1 MTMKTLSGR
10 RAYTWIVAAIVAV
23 AVIVPA
29 ASALA
34 AKSQVQQLK
43 DQLADLRSESKR
55 AGDAYSKAYW
65 RLDAT
70 NAKLAKTNSAL
81 ADTREKLAK
90 ASARLG
96 SHAAE
101 MYRQGEIDYLALL
114 LTSDTLDDMLVRL
127 EYVSRIGQQDAE
139 VVGEVKA
146 LQADLVKRKAEILA
160 IKSDQADEAKE
171 LKKKASALD
180 KKLKGVQSEYEKVQA
195 KLDAALRRQ
204 SPGGGSTRRYPS
216 GPNGMVFPVQGSYYY
231 ADTWGAARSGGRTH
245 KGTDIMARSGTPCVA
260 VLSGTIHTKYS
271 SLGGKTIWLTANNG
285 WAFYYAHLSSFVRT
299 SGSVQ
304 AGELIARVGS
314 TGNASASAP
323 HLHFE
328 IHPGG
333 GAAVNPYPY
342 LRRME

>member
-1 MTMKTLSGR
+1 MKRLNDR
-10 RAYTWIVAAIVAV
+10 RAYRWIVAAIVAV

-34 AKSQVQQLK
+34 AKSEVQQLK
-43 DQLADLRSESKR
+43 DQLAGLRAESKR

-65 RLDAT
+65 KLDAT
-70 NAKLAKTNSAL
+70 NAKLAKTNGAL
-81 ADTREKLAK
+81 ANTRKKLAE
-90 ASARLG
+90 ASGRLG

-101 MYRQGEIDYLALL
+101 MYRQGDIDYLALL

-127 EYVSRIGQQDAE
+127 EYVSRIGEQDAE

-146 LQADLVKRKAEILA
+146 LQADLVTRKAEIVA
-160 IKSDQADEAKE
+160 VKKDQSAEAKE
-171 LKKKASALD
+171 LKKKATALD
-180 KKLKGVQSEYEKVQA
+180 KKLKGVQSEYDKVQA
-195 KLDAALRRQ
+195 KLDAALRKQ
-204 SPGGGSTRRYPS
+204 NPGGGSSRRYPP

-260 VLSGTIHTKYS
+260 VMAGSVRTKYN
-271 SLGGKTIWLTANNG
+271 SLGGKTIWLTGTNG

-304 AGELIARVGS
+304 AGELIAKVGS

-342 LRRME
+342 LRKME